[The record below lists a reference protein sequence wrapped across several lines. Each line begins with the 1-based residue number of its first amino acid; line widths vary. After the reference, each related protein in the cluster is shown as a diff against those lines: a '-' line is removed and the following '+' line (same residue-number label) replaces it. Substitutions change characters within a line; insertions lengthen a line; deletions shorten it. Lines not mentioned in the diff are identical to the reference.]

1 MKTTMYTWAGATG
14 LLESGRPRTVL
25 VLLGLACSPS
35 LAFAQAGVLEEVIV
49 TATKQSASLQ
59 NIPVT
64 VNAFTE
70 DVIQDAGIKNAL
82 DLAIMTPSLN
92 IAVNTQPFTARF
104 QIRGV
109 GTAQTDVALEPSVG
123 LFVDEVYL
131 SRSGLGMSDLTDI
144 ERIEVL
150 QGPQGTL
157 YGKNTNAGAI
167 GIFTKTPNLAEFEG
181 YVEASIGNYDL
192 RKLTLSATGPL
203 SQTVAFRL
211 SGNVHER
218 DGYMDNAAGDDLNSA
233 DDWNIIGK
241 LLWEPDP
248 SWRLLLTGSHVERDN
263 TCCEADARQDASV
276 ERELATQGYSVLP
289 NDSRDYKVAVD
300 VESDFELEADALS
313 LVIDYDRDW
322 GSIKSITAWN
332 EYKGSS
338 SSDFDRSELDI
349 MYQLNGVSEGDS
361 ISQELR
367 FTSGWR
373 QRLEYMAGLFYFE
386 QTTDA
391 GNCNPYIFLGDDF
404 LAIAGQQD
412 LGDLLPA
419 GVPIRVVAQPGDSI
433 SADVRLDTETF
444 AVFGQ
449 GTLHLG
455 DRWHITGGLRLTDED
470 KSADLWVAVDSTALS
485 ASLTGQSVFTAI
497 TTPIDDDFKRNTS
510 NVDWLINAS
519 FDASDEVMLFASA
532 ATGTKSGGFNTV
544 NGTAEERE
552 FKDESTISYELGIKS
567 TWLDSSLRLNAT
579 AFHSEIDDYQ
589 SQQQLDIGAGTLV
602 SNLGEIQ
609 TTGVDIDLQA
619 VPLPNLTITAGLLYM
634 HKAEVTEGPQKGLPL
649 PWTPDV
655 SANLAATMVFPLA
668 EGGLYLRADY
678 SYMDDHLTN
687 PSQETDEDDV
697 QDRNLLNAK
706 LGWRNE
712 QWDISVWSKNLTD
725 DTYASLTAS
734 TFVFSGM
741 DAFFLAPPRTY
752 GATLRYVF

>member
-1 MKTTMYTWAGATG
+1 MSTFNSQTG
-14 LLESGRPRTVL
+14 LSESPFPRLVL
-25 VLLGLACSPS
+25 VVLGLVCSPS

-64 VNAFTE
+64 VNAFT
-70 DVIQDAGIKNAL
+70 DDIIQEAGINNPM
-82 DLAIMTPSLN
+82 DLAVMTPSLN

-109 GTAQTDVALEPSVG
+109 GTAQTDIALEPSVG

-131 SRSGLGMSDLTDI
+131 ARSGLGMSDLTDI

-167 GIFTKTPNLAEFEG
+167 GIFTKTPNLAEYEG
-181 YVEASIGNYDL
+181 YVEASMGNYDL

-203 SQTVAFRL
+203 SRTTAFRL
-211 SGNVHER
+211 SGNVHQR
-218 DGYMDNAAGDDLNSA
+218 DGYMDNSAGDDLNSA
-233 DDWNIIGK
+233 DDWNVIGK
-241 LLWEPDP
+241 LLWEPDA
-248 SWRLLLTGSHVERDN
+248 SWRLLLTGSHVDRDN
-263 TCCEADARQDASV
+263 TCCEADARQDDSV
-276 ERELATQGYSVLP
+276 EQELADQGFSLLSDDP
-289 NDSRDYKVAVD
+289 WDYRVAVN

-313 LVIDYDRDW
+313 LVVDYYRDW
-322 GSIKSITAWN
+322 GSIKSISAWN
-332 EYKGSS
+332 ESKGQS

-349 MYQLNGVSEGDS
+349 MYQLNGVSENKS

-367 FTSGWR
+367 FTSEAD
-373 QRLEYMAGLFYFE
+373 QRLDYMLGLFYFE
-386 QTTDA
+386 QTTNG
-391 GNCNPYIFLGDDF
+391 GNGEPYIFLGDDF

-412 LGDLLPA
+412 LGNLLPA
-419 GVPIRVVAQPGDSI
+419 GVPIRVVAQTDDSI
-433 SADVRLDTETF
+433 SADVRLETETF

-455 DRWHITGGLRLTDED
+455 DRWHITGGLRWTDED
-470 KSADLWVAVDSTALS
+470 KYADLHVAVDSTALS
-485 ASLTGQSVFTAI
+485 ASLTGQSVLTAI
-497 TTPIDDDFKRNTS
+497 TTPIEDDFKRNTS

-519 FDASDEVMLFASA
+519 FDANDDVMLFASA

-552 FKDESTISYELGIKS
+552 FKDESTITYELGIKS
-567 TWLDSSLRLNAT
+567 TWLDSSLRLNAS
-579 AFHSEIDDYQ
+579 AFYSEVDDYQ
-589 SQQQLDIGAGTLV
+589 SQQQLDTGAGSRV
-602 SNLGEIQ
+602 INLGEIQ
-609 TTGVDIDLQA
+609 TTGVDVGLQA
-619 VPLPNLTITAGLLYM
+619 VPIPNLTIAAGLLYM
-634 HKAEVTEGPQKGLPL
+634 HKAEVTEGPQRGLPL

-655 SANLAATMVFPLA
+655 SANLAATLVFPLA
-668 EGGLYLRADY
+668 DGGLYLRADY

-687 PSQETDEDDV
+687 ASQETDEDDV
-697 QDRNLLNAK
+697 QDRNLLNVK
-706 LGWRNE
+706 FGWRNY

-725 DTYASLTAS
+725 DSYASLTAS